1 MTKFILSR
9 VAQAIPV
16 ILIVIT
22 LTFFMVRM
30 APGGPFDTD
39 RAAPPEVMEALN
51 EKYHLNDP
59 MYMQFFSYL
68 KDLVQGDLGPSFK
81 YPGRSVN
88 EMIAGGFPVTMELAT
103 YAILLAMLIGIPIGV
118 IAALNTNTVKDYLP
132 MSFAMLGICLPSFVL
147 GPMLILI
154 FGIWLEMLP
163 VSGWGQTRA

>member
-51 EKYHLNDP
+51 EKYH
-59 MYMQFFSYL
+59 
-68 KDLVQGDLGPSFK
+68 
-81 YPGRSVN
+81 PGR
-88 EMIAGGFPVTMELAT
+88 
-103 YAILLAMLIGIPIGV
+103 
-118 IAALNTNTVKDYLP
+118 
-132 MSFAMLGICLPSFVL
+132 
-147 GPMLILI
+147 
-154 FGIWLEMLP
+154 
-163 VSGWGQTRA
+163 